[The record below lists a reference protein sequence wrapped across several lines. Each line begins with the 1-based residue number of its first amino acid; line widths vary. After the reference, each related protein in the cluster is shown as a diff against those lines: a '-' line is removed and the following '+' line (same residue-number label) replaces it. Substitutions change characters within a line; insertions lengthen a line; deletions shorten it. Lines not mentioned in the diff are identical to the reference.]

1 MAIDFNKIGSVL
13 PQTQT
18 AGIQTGISRES
29 TSVTGSLNFSRH
41 LAERIERRRLDLST
55 DAIGRLSQAVDK
67 VAGKGGRDSVVFLD
81 QLALL
86 VNVPTRTVVTAIDTN
101 KMKEGV
107 FTNID
112 SVVVG

>member
-1 MAIDFNKIGSVL
+1 MATALDKIGSVP
-13 PQTQT
+13 PQTQS
-18 AGIQTGISRES
+18 AGKQTGTSRTP
-29 TSVTGSLNFSRH
+29 TSDAGSLNFSRH

-55 DAIGRLSQAVDK
+55 DAIDRLSQAVNK
-67 VAGKGGRDSVVFLD
+67 VAGKGARDSVVFLD